1 MKVHAPTQHPL
12 FVLRKRLALLDKF
25 QLQKLVRDAFWLL
38 GRGELTPKAFASFEA
53 ESPIYAMVCSL
64 EQAF

>member
-25 QLQKLVRDAFWLL
+25 QLQKLVRDAFGSLE
-38 GRGELTPKAFASFEA
+38 GAELTPKAFASFEA
-53 ESPIYAMVCSL
+53 EFPIYAMVCSL